1 MDRYLHDIS
10 IAIESILANKL
21 KSILTA
27 LGIIFG
33 VAAVI
38 SMLAIGNGAR
48 EEILNQIKMVGVNNI
63 VITSLFDEDEQ
74 NQDENSDKLLQK
86 YSPGLTYEDAKA
98 IKSIIP
104 TVHKVS
110 PEISENTYVIQKGRR
125 KSARLMGVTPFYFD
139 LFSFQLSDGNY
150 FNDYQNIHGKKVCVI
165 TNGIK
170 KKLFKNANPIGEKI
184 KCGKVWLEVVGVLK
198 KRYFA
203 QNTGKTNF
211 SSSEEII
218 YLPVNTMLMRFKNR
232 SLVTAARLR
241 QGSGDD
247 DEEPVEQRV
256 VNYHQLNKIVVQ
268 VKDSEHLM
276 ATTEILQRM
285 LLRRHQEVED
295 FEISVPELL
304 LKQEQ
309 KTKDLFNVVLGAIA
323 GISLIVGGIGIMN
336 IMLASVME
344 RIKEIGTRMAI
355 GARRSD
361 IVVQF
366 LAESTLISVIG
377 GLIGVLLGVIVS
389 MVITQMFDILTI
401 ISPFS
406 VIIAFGVSVFIGIL
420 FGYMPAKRASERD
433 PIESLRYE

>member
-74 NQDENSDKLLQK
+74 SQIEGSDKLLQK

-170 KKLFKNANPIGEKI
+170 KKLFKNADPIGKKI
-184 KCGKVWLEVVGVLK
+184 KCGKIWLEVVGVLK

-203 QNTGKTNF
+203 QNTDKTNF

-241 QGSGDD
+241 QGNDD
-247 DEEPVEQRV
+247 DENPVVQNV
-256 VNYHQLNKIVVQ
+256 VN
-268 VKDSEHLM
+268 
-276 ATTEILQRM
+276 
-285 LLRRHQEVED
+285 
-295 FEISVPELL
+295 
-304 LKQEQ
+304 
-309 KTKDLFNVVLGAIA
+309 
-323 GISLIVGGIGIMN
+323 
-336 IMLASVME
+336 
-344 RIKEIGTRMAI
+344 
-355 GARRSD
+355 
-361 IVVQF
+361 
-366 LAESTLISVIG
+366 
-377 GLIGVLLGVIVS
+377 
-389 MVITQMFDILTI
+389 
-401 ISPFS
+401 
-406 VIIAFGVSVFIGIL
+406 
-420 FGYMPAKRASERD
+420 
-433 PIESLRYE
+433 

>member
-1 MDRYLHDIS
+1 
-10 IAIESILANKL
+10 
-21 KSILTA
+21 
-27 LGIIFG
+27 
-33 VAAVI
+33 
-38 SMLAIGNGAR
+38 
-48 EEILNQIKMVGVNNI
+48 
-63 VITSLFDEDEQ
+63 
-74 NQDENSDKLLQK
+74 
-86 YSPGLTYEDAKA
+86 
-98 IKSIIP
+98 
-104 TVHKVS
+104 
-110 PEISENTYVIQKGRR
+110 
-125 KSARLMGVTPFYFD
+125 MGVTPFYFD
-139 LFSFQLSDGNY
+139 LFSFQLSKGSY
-150 FNDYQNIHGKKVCVI
+150 FNDYQNTHGKKVCVI

-170 KKLFKNANPIGEKI
+170 KKLFKNADPIGKKI
-184 KCGKVWLEVVGVLK
+184 KCGKIWLEVIGVLK
-198 KRYFA
+198 KRFFA
-203 QNTGKTNF
+203 QNTDKTNF

-232 SLVTAARLR
+232 SMVTAARLR
-241 QGSGDD
+241 QGSDD
-247 DEEPVEQRV
+247 DNVAQKV

-268 VKDSEHLM
+268 VKDSKNLM
-276 ATTEILQRM
+276 ATTEILQR
-285 LLRRHQEVED
+285 LLFRRHQEVAD

>member
-21 KSILTA
+21 KSVLTA

-63 VITSLFDEDEQ
+63 VVTSLFDEDEQ
-74 NQDENSDKLLQK
+74 NQDENSEKLLQK

-98 IKSIIP
+98 IASIIP

-110 PEISENTYVIQKGRR
+110 PEISENTYVMQKGRR
-125 KSARLMGVTPFYFD
+125 KSARLMGVTPFYFN
-139 LFSFQLSDGNY
+139 LFGFQLSDGNY
-150 FNDYQNIHGKKVCVI
+150 FNDYQNTHGKKVCVI
-165 TNGIK
+165 TSGIK
-170 KKLFKNANPIGEKI
+170 KKLFKNANPIGKKI
-184 KCGKVWLEVVGVLK
+184 KCGKIWLKVVGVLK
-198 KRYFA
+198 RRYFA
-203 QNTGKTNF
+203 QSTEKTNF

-218 YLPVNTMLMRFKNR
+218 YLPVNTMLMRFQNR
-232 SLVTAARLR
+232 SLVTAAKLR
-241 QGSGDD
+241 QRGDND
-247 DEEPVEQRV
+247 SENGDKKV

-268 VKDSEHLM
+268 VKDSEQLM

-285 LLRRHQEVED
+285 LFRRHHEVED

-323 GISLIVGGIGIMN
+323 GISLVVGGIGIMN

-377 GLIGVLLGVIVS
+377 GLIGVLLGVIIS
-389 MVITQMFDILTI
+389 KVIMQMFDILTI
-401 ISPFS
+401 VSPFS
-406 VIIAFGVSVFIGIL
+406 VFVAFGVSVFIGIL

>member
-10 IAIESILANKL
+10 IAVESILANKL

-74 NQDENSDKLLQK
+74 NQDESSDKLLQK

-139 LFSFQLSDGNY
+139 LFSFQLSKGSY
-150 FNDYQNIHGKKVCVI
+150 FNDYQNTHGKKVCVI

-170 KKLFKNANPIGEKI
+170 KKLFKNADPIGKKI
-184 KCGKVWLEVVGVLK
+184 KCGKIWLEVIGVLK

-203 QNTGKTNF
+203 QNTDKFNF

-241 QGSGDD
+241 QGSGGDN
-247 DEEPVEQRV
+247 VQKV

-268 VKDSEHLM
+268 VKDSKHLM
-276 ATTEILQRM
+276 ETTEILQRM
-285 LLRRHQEVED
+285 LHRRHQGVED

-389 MVITQMFDILTI
+389 LVITNMFDILTI

>member
-1 MDRYLHDIS
+1 MDRYMHDIS
-10 IAIESILANKL
+10 IAIESILGNKL
-21 KSILTA
+21 KSVLTA

-48 EEILNQIKMVGVNNI
+48 EEILSQIKMVGVNNI

-74 NQDENSDKLLQK
+74 NQDANTGKLLQK
-86 YSPGLTYEDAKA
+86 YSPGLTYQDAKA
-98 IKSIIP
+98 IKKIIP
-104 TVHKVS
+104 SVHKVS
-110 PEISENTYVIQKGRR
+110 PEITENTYVIQNGTR

-139 LFSFQLSDGNY
+139 LFGFQLADGFY
-150 FNDYQNIHGKKVCVI
+150 FNDYQDIHGKKVCVI
-165 TNGIK
+165 TDGIK
-170 KKLFKNANPIGEKI
+170 KKLFKNANPIGKEI
-184 KCGKVWLEVVGVLK
+184 KCGKIWLKVIGVLQ

-203 QNTGKTNF
+203 QNTNQKNF
-211 SSSEEII
+211 ASSEEII
-218 YLPVNTMLMRFKNR
+218 YLPVNTMLMRFNNR
-232 SLVTAARLR
+232 SLITAVKLR
-241 QGSGDD
+241 QNED
-247 DEEPVEQRV
+247 DEEKAPQA
-256 VNYHQLNKIVVQ
+256 VNYHQLNRIVVQ
-268 VKDSEHLM
+268 VKDSEDLM
-276 ATTEILQRM
+276 ATTEILQKM
-285 LLRRHQEVED
+285 LLRRHQNVED

-309 KTKDLFNVVLGAIA
+309 KTKDLFNIVLGAIA
-323 GISLIVGGIGIMN
+323 GISLVVGGIGIMN

-366 LAESTLISVIG
+366 LAESTMISVIG
-377 GLIGVLLGVIVS
+377 GLIGVFLGVLIS
-389 MVITQMFDILTI
+389 KIITNVFDILTI

-406 VIIAFGVSVFIGIL
+406 VIIAFGVSVFVGII

>member
-1 MDRYLHDIS
+1 MDRYLHDIN
-10 IAIESILANKL
+10 IAVESIWANKL
-21 KSILTA
+21 KSVLTA

-48 EEILNQIKMVGVNNI
+48 EEILNQIKLVGVNNI
-63 VITSLFDEDEQ
+63 VISSLFDEDEQ
-74 NQDENSDKLLQK
+74 NQNESSNRLLQK

-139 LFSFQLSDGNY
+139 LFSFQLNDGNY
-150 FNDYQNIHGKKVCVI
+150 FNDYQNTHGKKVCVI
-165 TNGIK
+165 TSGIK
-170 KKLFKNANPIGEKI
+170 KKLFKNANPIGKKI
-184 KCGKVWLEVVGVLK
+184 KCGKIWLKVIGVLE

-203 QNTGKTNF
+203 QNTDKLNF

-232 SLVTAARLR
+232 SLITAARLR
-241 QGSGDD
+241 QGD
-247 DEEPVEQRV
+247 DEDEDTEQKI
-256 VNYHQLNKIVVQ
+256 VNYHQLNKIIVQ
-268 VKDSEHLM
+268 VKDSKDVM
-276 ATTEILQRM
+276 ATTKVLQRM
-285 LLRRHQEVED
+285 LHRRHQEVED

-323 GISLIVGGIGIMN
+323 GISLVVGGIGIMN

-366 LAESTLISVIG
+366 LAESTLISVGG
-377 GLIGVLLGVIVS
+377 GLIGVILGVVVS
-389 MVITQMFDILTI
+389 KIITEMFEILTI

-406 VIIAFGVSVFIGIL
+406 VFIAFGVSVFIGII
-420 FGYMPAKRASERD
+420 FGYMPAKRAAERD

>member
-74 NQDENSDKLLQK
+74 NQDDGGDKLLQK

-110 PEISENTYVIQKGRR
+110 PEISENTYVLQKGRR

-139 LFSFQLSDGNY
+139 LFSFQLSNGKY
-150 FNDYQNIHGKKVCVI
+150 FNDYQNTHGKKVCVI

-170 KKLFKNANPIGEKI
+170 KKLFKNADPIGERI
-184 KCGKVWLEVVGVLK
+184 KCGKIWLEVIGVLE

-203 QNTGKTNF
+203 QNTDKKNF

-232 SLVTAARLR
+232 SLVTAAKLR
-241 QGSGDD
+241 QRGDD
-247 DEEPVEQRV
+247 ENESVNQKA

-268 VKDSEHLM
+268 VKNSEQLM
-276 ATTEILQRM
+276 ATTKVLQRM

-295 FEISVPELL
+295 FEINVPELL

-401 ISPFS
+401 VSPFS
-406 VIIAFGVSVFIGIL
+406 VLIAFGVSVFIGIL